1 MPTKTGRPQ
10 LETWLT
16 ANAHKHVHW
25 TTMTSAHNIKAVTAA
40 MADLHR
46 MVFEDSDEDIVAFF
60 SAVRRKLSEHAA
72 PPKGDDEQCSH
83 CWPSETD

>member
-1 MPTKTGRPQ
+1 MPTAPSHPQ

-16 ANAHKHVHW
+16 TNAHKPVYR
-25 TTMTSAHNIKAVTAA
+25 TTMTCAHNMEAVTAA
-40 MADLHR
+40 MSDLHR
-46 MVFEDSDEDIVAFF
+46 MVVQDSDEDIIAFF
-60 SAVRRKLSEHAA
+60 SAVHKKVTERAA